1 MGNMIVEGHQS
12 PAPPARQ
19 PLPMTARVWIET
31 CCLNCQNPSRYI
43 TIYIYIYIYIY
54 NAITYI

>member
-1 MGNMIVEGHQS
+1 MCNTIVEGNQP

-31 CCLNCQNPSRYI
+31 CCLNCQNPS
-43 TIYIYIYIYIY
+43 
-54 NAITYI
+54 